1 MTSFKDKVLLV
12 LSARRGGFKTN
23 RRRLLLKADRCSLKG
38 GDKNRFTIIEH
49 MFYYYPAGGKKMG
62 EETKKKAGAQACNK
76 NARKYGFY
84 MKVMDEEER
93 KNFKL
98 ATEVEGLDS
107 EIALMRVK
115 IQSLIAHDPEN
126 LQMITKAV
134 TALARVIMRKYNISK
149 PDQKTFAEAMQ
160 NALKGIIIPAGV
172 GVMQFLKK

>member
-1 MTSFKDKVLLV
+1 
-12 LSARRGGFKTN
+12 
-23 RRRLLLKADRCSLKG
+23 
-38 GDKNRFTIIEH
+38 
-49 MFYYYPAGGKKMG
+49 
-62 EETKKKAGAQACNK
+62 
-76 NARKYGFY
+76 
-84 MKVMDEEER
+84 MDEEER

-115 IQSLIAHDPEN
+115 IQSLIARDPEN

-134 TALARVIMRKYNISK
+134 TALARVIMTKYNISK
-149 PDQKTFAEAMQ
+149 TDKKTFTEAMQ